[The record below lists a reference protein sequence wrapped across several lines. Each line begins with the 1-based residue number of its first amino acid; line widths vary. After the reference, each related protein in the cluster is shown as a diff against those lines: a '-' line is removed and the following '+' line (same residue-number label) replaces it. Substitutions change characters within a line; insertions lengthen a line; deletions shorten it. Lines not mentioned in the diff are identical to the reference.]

1 LKWRRILQAGFRCE
15 RCGRHY
21 EGRHVRTT
29 VMRWFQ
35 LHHLHYRTVGD
46 ERFED
51 VLVLC
56 RLCHELEHDLIP
68 EALES

>member
-1 LKWRRILQAGFRCE
+1 
-15 RCGRHY
+15 
-21 EGRHVRTT
+21 
-29 VMRWFQ
+29 MRWFQ